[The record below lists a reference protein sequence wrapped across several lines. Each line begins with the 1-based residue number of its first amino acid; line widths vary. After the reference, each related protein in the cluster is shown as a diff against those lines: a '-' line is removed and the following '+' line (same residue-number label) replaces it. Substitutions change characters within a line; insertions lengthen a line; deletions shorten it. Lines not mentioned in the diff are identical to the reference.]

1 MINDQAERTKS
12 EAKLTGN
19 IVSSGHTAATKQHN
33 SLFEWLL
40 LSAFALLFLSIT
52 GDTQLLNSLHLLTA
66 PNPSLIPLSLNPP
79 GKQQPTG
86 SQPWFQDSPWNP
98 LIGIQTL
105 KKDTSSF
112 LCSHGIPQVLFQCIK
127 STNLILFPMI
137 LGWLAFK
144 ETFLAHTHT
153 HTGLA
158 QNGYLYHLFNSDT
171 IINIY
176 FHF

>member
-1 MINDQAERTKS
+1 MIHDQAERTKS

-40 LSAFALLFLSIT
+40 LCLCFTIPIHNWGYPIAKLPSPPDST
-52 GDTQLLNSLHLLTA
+52 H
-66 PNPSLIPLSLNPP
+66 SLINPPFSQSAWETATNWIPALIPRLSLESFNRNP
-79 GKQQPTG
+79 
-86 SQPWFQDSPWNP
+86 N
-98 LIGIQTL
+98 L

-127 STNLILFPMI
+127 SMNLILFPMI

-153 HTGLA
+153 HRLSPEWLTIPSFKLR
-158 QNGYLYHLFNSDT
+158 DT
-171 IINIY
+171 IMNIS